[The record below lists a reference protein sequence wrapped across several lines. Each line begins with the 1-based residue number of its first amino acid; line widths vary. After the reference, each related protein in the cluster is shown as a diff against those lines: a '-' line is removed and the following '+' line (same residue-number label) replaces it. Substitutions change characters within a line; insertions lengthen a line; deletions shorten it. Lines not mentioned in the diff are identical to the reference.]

1 MRRGAWATA
10 LVLLALLSVAPR
22 PAWPAGFL
30 VQEKSPRGLGSAFAG
45 EGALAE
51 DAATAHFNSA
61 ALTLL
66 EGTQAVLGMHF
77 ILPRVE
83 FENEGSTLNPAVG
96 HGRLRGPGA
105 ESTENALV
113 PSAYLAHEVT
123 PRLHVGLALNAPF
136 GLSTKYDSDWVGRY
150 HAVTSSMRTVN
161 LEPAVGIKVN
171 DWLSLGA
178 GMSALYAKVRITN
191 AIDLGSVCTLF
202 APSVGASPQICPA
215 LGLTPQKVD
224 GFTRITGDDWGF
236 GWTLSALLKPRP
248 GTRVGLAYRSRIALD
263 LTGDAQFL
271 VPKAARVLRST
282 GALRDTRASALAT
295 VPDTVALSAYQELTS
310 DLAVFGDITWTHWE
324 LFRDLTVTFANPA
337 QPTVRQ
343 PQDWTNSFRY
353 ALGCRYALS
362 PRWSVRAGT
371 AYDETPVP
379 NEALR
384 NPRVPDSDRVWASVG
399 FGFRWNERLR
409 LDLGYAHVFG
419 IDTGSRNSDPVTG
432 HVLRGTY
439 QAGADILG
447 VQASLRLW

>member
-1 MRRGAWATA
+1 MIVIT
-10 LVLLALLSVAPR
+10 
-22 PAWPAGFL
+22 
-30 VQEKSPRGLGSAFAG
+30 
-45 EGALAE
+45 
-51 DAATAHFNSA
+51 
-61 ALTLL
+61 
-66 EGTQAVLGMHF
+66 
-77 ILPRVE
+77 
-83 FENEGSTLNPAVG
+83 
-96 HGRLRGPGA
+96 
-105 ESTENALV
+105 
-113 PSAYLAHEVT
+113 
-123 PRLHVGLALNAPF
+123 
-136 GLSTKYDSDWVGRY
+136 
-150 HAVTSSMRTVN
+150 
-161 LEPAVGIKVN
+161 
-171 DWLSLGA
+171 
-178 GMSALYAKVRITN
+178 RITN

-248 GTRVGLAYRSRIALD
+248 GTRVGLAYRSRIALN

-419 IDTGSRNSDPVTG
+419 IDTGSRNSDPVIG